1 MAPVSNNWTAR
12 IASALCAASRWL
24 SAGSLVLTLCA
35 FAIAATGPR
44 AGELALA
51 ALAPVVA
58 LGAVQIYLAARIEFD
73 RAIFE
78 AAAGQPDGFAG
89 FDEALQKLGWNRSA
103 SGGRPPEAR
112 AAGLATLVKW
122 SGRLLGV
129 QFALALAALWL
140 LR

>member
-1 MAPVSNNWTAR
+1 MAPVCTNWTAR

-35 FAIAATGPR
+35 FAIAATVSR
-44 AGELALA
+44 AGGFALA
-51 ALAPVVA
+51 ALALVVA
-58 LGAVQIYLAARIEFD
+58 LGAVQIYLAVRIEFD

-78 AAAGQPDGFAG
+78 AAAGQPDGFTG
-89 FDEALQKLGWNRSA
+89 FDEALQKLGWNRRA
-103 SGGRPPEAR
+103 SGGRPPGAR

-140 LR
+140 PR

>member
-1 MAPVSNNWTAR
+1 MAPVSSIWTAR

-24 SAGSLVLTLCA
+24 SAGSLALALCA
-35 FAIAATGPR
+35 FAIAATRQG
-44 AGELALA
+44 AGELALP
-51 ALAPVVA
+51 ALALVVA
-58 LGAVQIYLAARIEFD
+58 LGAVQIYLAVRIEFD

-78 AAAGQPDGFAG
+78 ASAGQPDGFAG
-89 FDEALQKLGWNRSA
+89 FDEALQKLGWTRNA

-122 SGRLLGV
+122 CGWLLGA

-140 LR
+140 LT